1 MGSLKADGWQK
12 CQDTLKKMVNKDQ
25 SLVTV
30 VSKALKKIIWIKNES
45 QVRNQLSEEH
55 VVK

>member
-30 VSKALKKIIWIKNES
+30 VSKALKKII
-45 QVRNQLSEEH
+45 
-55 VVK
+55 